1 MKSFTLIDYRNQAN
15 LTKRMAILLERD
27 IEMFN
32 NGLLD
37 AVKMDIT
44 AKFETKDMGAIEV
57 TIEQKASWVRVC
69 NVVL

>member
-15 LTKRMAILLERD
+15 LTKRMAIFLESD

-37 AVKMDIT
+37 AVKIDIL

-57 TIEQKASWVRVC
+57 TVEQKASWVRVC
-69 NVVL
+69 DVVL

>member
-32 NGLLD
+32 NGLFD
-37 AVKMDIT
+37 AVKIDII
-44 AKFETKDMGAIEV
+44 AKFETKDMGEIEV
-57 TIEQKASWVRVC
+57 TIDQKANWVRVC
-69 NVVL
+69 DVVL

>member
-1 MKSFTLIDYRNQAN
+1 
-15 LTKRMAILLERD
+15 MAILLERD

-57 TIEQKASWVRVC
+57 TIKQKASWVRVC